1 MRAASFGAKWRRR
14 RALPVLKWMVTLPS
28 VIVRPGLITRST
40 VTSYCPARDDD
51 ALMDTACLLI
61 TEQETAFSTRCDAA
75 KAVRGLRV
83 APGCSVVVAG
93 NCRRRLRTGGVGTPP
108 SLGAPF
114 PPPSRPARSAPD
126 VPALRAGR
134 SSPAGL
140 PERGS
145 SRAPVPASAAAGRRP
160 GGVLLTTKARGRSA
174 TDRGRVR
181 DAAGPVAARGRPADP
196 RRPPRTAAPPP
207 GRKAS

>member
-28 VIVRPGLITRST
+28 IIVRPGLITRST
-40 VTSYCPARDDD
+40 VTSYCPARDD

-61 TEQETAFSTRCDAA
+61 TEQGTAFSTRCDAA
-75 KAVRGLRV
+75 KAVGELRV
-83 APGCSVVVAG
+83 APGCSVAVARNG
-93 NCRRRLRTGGVGTPP
+93 RRRLRTGGVGTPP
-108 SLGAPF
+108 GLGAPF
-114 PPPSRPARSAPD
+114 PPPSRPARTAPD

-145 SRAPVPASAAAGRRP
+145 SRAPVPASASAAAGRRP
-160 GGVLLTTKARGRSA
+160 GGVVLTTKARGRSA

-196 RRPPRTAAPPP
+196 
-207 GRKAS
+207 